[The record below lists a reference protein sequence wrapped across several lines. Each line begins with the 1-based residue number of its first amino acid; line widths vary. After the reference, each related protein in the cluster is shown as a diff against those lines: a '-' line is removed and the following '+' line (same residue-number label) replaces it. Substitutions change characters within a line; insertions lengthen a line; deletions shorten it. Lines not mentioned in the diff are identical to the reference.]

1 MLSLGGGRSLGARLR
16 LQHMI
21 VGAHSGNSAC
31 AVRAHAHTCA
41 AAPRLPAKNSD
52 TLIQT
57 IESEVTFFPPQICTL
72 MGSGEPTF
80 EKCVT
85 FPK

>member
-31 AVRAHAHTCA
+31 AVRAHAPTCA
-41 AAPRLPAKNSD
+41 AAPRLPAKNSA

-57 IESEVTFFPPQICTL
+57 IESEVTPPTHTAN
-72 MGSGEPTF
+72 MYVNGEWRTHI
-80 EKCVT
+80 
-85 FPK
+85 